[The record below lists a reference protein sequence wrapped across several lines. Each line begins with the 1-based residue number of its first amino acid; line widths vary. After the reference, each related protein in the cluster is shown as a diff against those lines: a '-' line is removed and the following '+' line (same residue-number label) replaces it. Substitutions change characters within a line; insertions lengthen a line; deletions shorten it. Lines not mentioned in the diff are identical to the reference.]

1 MWRVVATLA
10 ALGLSW
16 PAMAQVFYGTSSHT
30 SSYTVQNYTT
40 NSGTYVQPHYQT
52 NPNSTMSDNYGTM
65 GNFNPYIGSYGSRAQ
80 NSDEH
85 WRHACPGALG
95 ASLLRIRVAAYTHH
109 ATNGVKR

>member
-1 MWRVVATLA
+1 MWRVVATLV

-16 PAMAQVFYGTSSHT
+16 PAMAQGFYGTSSHT

-65 GNFNPYIGSYGSRAQ
+65 GNFNPYTGSYGTRPEQ
-80 NSDEH
+80 
-85 WRHACPGALG
+85 
-95 ASLLRIRVAAYTHH
+95 
-109 ATNGVKR
+109 